1 MKAWLIDRGLLLLC
15 ALGFVAC
22 VIFLSRWI
30 GNDNVYST
38 VVTVTA
44 VGLWFRVARLTKL
57 LRQHGIDPDEGRTTL
72 KR

>member
-15 ALGFVAC
+15 AVGFVAG

-30 GNDNVYST
+30 GNENVYST
-38 VVTVTA
+38 ITTITA
-44 VGLWFRVARLTKL
+44 IALWFRVARLTKL
-57 LRQHGIDPDEGRTTL
+57 LRQHGIDPDEGRTSM